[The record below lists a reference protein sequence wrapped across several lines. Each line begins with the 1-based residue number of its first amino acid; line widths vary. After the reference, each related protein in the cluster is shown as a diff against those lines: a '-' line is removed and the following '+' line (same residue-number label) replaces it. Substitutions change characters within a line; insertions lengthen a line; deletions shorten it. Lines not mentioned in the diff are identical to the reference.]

1 MDISI
6 PKVGAQYKLD
16 NQVYEIISIVDD
28 SISLC
33 SLIHQYHRY
42 LDVNLFASMEQRG
55 VLVKHQ
61 QAPTDLTEAAQ
72 LMSLPPKQRGHF
84 NYRRCY
90 VDAYDK
96 SSHGRLSKVATQ
108 ELIGHVAKKIDDHHP
123 PSVSTVWRWTH
134 KYRMSNRNPFSILK
148 RYDTK
153 RIKRILHTTEEL
165 ITHYIQTSYL
175 QRECPSVMHVYQLLK
190 SQMTVENKERH
201 RYGALTL
208 EIPSYATFR
217 RRVLAL
223 DRYWVTLKRQ
233 GLKAAQRIHKFGGHL
248 YVENDL
254 YGNSHFDSQRMDVN
268 IIDQQG
274 NCIGRP
280 SLSAFLDLA
289 WRGCSGHDID
299 IGSPCAEKTM
309 RAAIRAIIKHGK
321 FSAVT
326 TDHGKEIFNNWIQNT
341 FNTLGVVI
349 DYVPVGDPDAKA
361 FIERFFRTVNTSF
374 CHNLPGTTK
383 SNPTALGDYP
393 SQELACME
401 LDDLRRAFDAWLEVY
416 HNTYHSGLNTS
427 PAKKREELEQLSPP
441 PEHYSLEDLQQL
453 CLSVWRLRISRGRV
467 QCKQLFWT
475 GPGLPEIAQRL
486 TPKQTAIVYFN
497 PCDLG
502 TVWVAHPDSPK
513 EWHPAYATR
522 SNYQNGLT
530 LTDHE
535 EVVQAFKDEKKKFD
549 DSQACQKKYE
559 LNQMLESFKDQSR
572 KKRVKKKTKHSLS
585 SALSTSPKSGPTS
598 SLDLTDYPTF
608 RVKGDH
614 HE

>member
-6 PKVGAQYKLD
+6 PKVGAQYTLD

-33 SLIHQYHRY
+33 SLVHHYHRY

-55 VLVKHQ
+55 VLVQHQ
-61 QAPTDLTEAAQ
+61 QAATDLSEAAQ
-72 LMSLPPKQRGHF
+72 LMSLPPTQRAHL
-84 NYRRCY
+84 NYRHYY
-90 VDAYDK
+90 VEAYDK
-96 SSHGRLSKVATQ
+96 SSHSRLSKAATL

-123 PSVSTVWRWTH
+123 PSISTVWRWTH

-148 RYDTK
+148 RYAPK
-153 RIKRILHTTEEL
+153 RQKRILHNTEEL

-175 QRECPSVMHVYQLLK
+175 QRECPSVMHVYKLLK
-190 SQMTVENKERH
+190 SQMTVENKER
-201 RYGALTL
+201 RKSGSLTV

-217 RRVLAL
+217 RRILAL
-223 DRYWVTLKRQ
+223 DRFLVTLKRY

-248 YVENDL
+248 YVDNDL
-254 YGNSHFDSQRMDVN
+254 YGNNHFDSQRMDVN

-280 SLSAFLDLA
+280 SLSAFLSPA

-309 RAAIRAIIKHGK
+309 RAVIRAIIKHGK
-321 FSAVT
+321 FASIT
-326 TDHGKEIFNNWIQNT
+326 TDHGKEIFNNWTQNT
-341 FNTLGVVI
+341 FNTLGIII

-361 FIERFFRTVNTSF
+361 FIERFFGTVNTSF

-393 SQELACME
+393 SEERACMT
-401 LDDLRRAFDAWLEVY
+401 LDDLRSAFDTWLEVY
-416 HNTYHSGLNTS
+416 HNTWHSGLGTS
-427 PAKKREELEQLSPP
+427 PAKKREELEELSPP
-441 PEHYSLEDLQQL
+441 PERYSLEDLQQL
-453 CLSVWRLRISRGRV
+453 CLSVWRLRISRGKV
-467 QCKQLFWT
+467 TCKKLFWT

-486 TPKQTAIVYFN
+486 KANQTAIVYFN

-502 TVWVAHPDSPK
+502 MVWVAHPDTPK
-513 EWHPAYATR
+513 EWHPADATR
-522 SNYQNGLT
+522 SDYQNGLT

-535 EVVQAFKDEKKKFD
+535 QVVQAFKDEKRKFD
-549 DSQACQKKYE
+549 ITQACQKMYE
-559 LNQMLESFKDQSR
+559 LNQMIESFKRKSR
-572 KKRVKKKTKHSLS
+572 KKHSKKKQSRS
-585 SALSTSPKSGPTS
+585 SQLSTPPSGSPSI
-598 SLDLTDYPTF
+598 LDSTDYPTF
-608 RVKGDH
+608 RIKGDP